1 MWKILFSLFQKISMT
16 SVMWFFIILQ
26 HKITYKSN
34 NNLPIFAYIWPN
46 FTQYFPSKFFQNFCP
61 LPSRT
66 PMLKMLLGTVSA
78 SCLNSPTWNRNA
90 MGTALLQRSL
100 NFTFADHRVVFS
112 FFQNTVSHISLGRNV
127 SQTRPVTDLLWS
139 SAESFIQT
147 HNGSRSSTACSISLA
162 FTVTFANLNAGGFRV
177 VPI

>member
-112 FFQNTVSHISLGRNV
+112 FFQNTVLVETLVRQGPWPTCCDPQPSHSSRHTTAPGRQLPAV
-127 SQTRPVTDLLWS
+127 
-139 SAESFIQT
+139 
-147 HNGSRSSTACSISLA
+147 LA
-162 FTVTFANLNAGGFRV
+162 
-177 VPI
+177 